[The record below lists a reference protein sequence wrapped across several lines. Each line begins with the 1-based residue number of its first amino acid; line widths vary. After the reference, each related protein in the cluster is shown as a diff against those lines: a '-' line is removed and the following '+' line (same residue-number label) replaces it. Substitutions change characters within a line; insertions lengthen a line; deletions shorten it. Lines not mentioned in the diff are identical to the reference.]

1 MRGGS
6 VGPNRYEITRYNVLA
21 EGKGE
26 KDGEDEN
33 NGTARAQRAE
43 RSGSRLAVGPVGP
56 VRPFVRDQPG
66 PLGRSRRRSVLLRKS
81 AAENGSWGQ
90 IDRCKLLRYS
100 ATLLSSRDISLRY
113 VTYTMIY
120 HSVVVVYI
128 YIAKIPRSVREISRI
143 RCLLY
148 SGENQRYV
156 RMDIFCKYEKQN
168 TKLVVKQIYT

>member
-43 RSGSRLAVGPVGP
+43 RSGSRPAVG
-56 VRPFVRDQPG
+56 PFVRDQPG

-81 AAENGSWGQ
+81 AADQRRRTDYGARLTGKHGYMVIRSRSNIFSL
-90 IDRCKLLRYS
+90 ITDPFS
-100 ATLLSSRDISLRY
+100 LSN
-113 VTYTMIY
+113 
-120 HSVVVVYI
+120 YI
-128 YIAKIPRSVREISRI
+128 
-143 RCLLY
+143 
-148 SGENQRYV
+148 N
-156 RMDIFCKYEKQN
+156 
-168 TKLVVKQIYT
+168 

>member
-43 RSGSRLAVGPVGP
+43 RSGSRPAVGPVG
-56 VRPFVRDQPG
+56 PFVRDQPG

-81 AAENGSWGQ
+81 AADQRRRTDYGARLTGKHGYMVIRSRSNIFSL
-90 IDRCKLLRYS
+90 ITDPFS
-100 ATLLSSRDISLRY
+100 LSN
-113 VTYTMIY
+113 
-120 HSVVVVYI
+120 YI
-128 YIAKIPRSVREISRI
+128 
-143 RCLLY
+143 
-148 SGENQRYV
+148 N
-156 RMDIFCKYEKQN
+156 
-168 TKLVVKQIYT
+168 